1 VFEGSVIGGG
11 ALMRQPR
18 WRTSR
23 VSRRGQ
29 LDTDPEGY
37 VLVHPP
43 STRTTLAGVL
53 ACGDVVDRTY
63 RHQHRPGRLRGLPP
77 ARRVRPGRLRQRD
90 QTAVRH
96 VRRPE
101 PVFRRLAGPRSIT
114 MSAKT
119 PIQAAAKPGRRTTGQ
134 AGVRCQRCGPA
145 GNRQLLKPHGSADP
159 ERTCWQPRVTTAGA
173 ASGSGFLVRLPC
185 RVRPSRVAF
194 PARRGLAL
202 CSVLSADRRTGH
214 HVPSML
220 TIGIPS
226 RDQRLCRMDTPMGIL
241 RNVGRPARPR

>member
-1 VFEGSVIGGG
+1 
-11 ALMRQPR
+11 MRQPR

-29 LDTDPEGY
+29 LDTDPEGH
-37 VLVHPP
+37 VLVYPP

-77 ARRVRPGRLRQRD
+77 AQRVRPGRLRQRD
-90 QTAVRH
+90 QTATRH
-96 VRRPE
+96 ARRPE

-145 GNRQLLKPHGSADP
+145 GNRQLLKPPGSADSK
-159 ERTCWQPRVTTAGA
+159 RTCWQAPGDDRRH
-173 ASGSGFLVRLPC
+173 SFRIRLP
-185 RVRPSRVAF
+185 RAVA
-194 PARRGLAL
+194 
-202 CSVLSADRRTGH
+202 
-214 HVPSML
+214 VPGEAQPGCL
-220 TIGIPS
+220 P
-226 RDQRLCRMDTPMGIL
+226 
-241 RNVGRPARPR
+241 GRPRAHALLCAVR